1 MAPTASPFGAVRLLE
16 IASAS
21 IRAKPLR
28 EVRIFATVLLPLPI
42 PPVRPMVRMDGL
54 GLGLDVDVGLEMD
67 GMNESQNLGWMS
79 SLPPPVVQAN
89 PNAITLADTRDN
101 AAADLATNGRTSV
114 V

>member
-1 MAPTASPFGAVRLLE
+1 ME

-54 GLGLDVDVGLEMD
+54 GLGLDVDVGLEVD
-67 GMNESQNLGWMS
+67 GMNEFQNLGWMS